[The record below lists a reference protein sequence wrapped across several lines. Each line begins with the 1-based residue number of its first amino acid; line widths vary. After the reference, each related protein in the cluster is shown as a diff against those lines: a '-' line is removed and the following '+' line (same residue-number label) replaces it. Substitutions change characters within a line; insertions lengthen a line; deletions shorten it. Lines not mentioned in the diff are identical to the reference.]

1 MAIEKGFNEQPIEL
15 WKTGDASTLA
25 LLTIFSEF
33 GLEKCPNS

>member
-15 WKTGDASTLA
+15 WKTGDASLA
-25 LLTIFSEF
+25 LLTILSEF